1 MSARDPSRDIEAQR
15 ISAAQVRLLY
25 GSRTVAAVVTFAAVA
40 ILGNLEWGAD
50 AHSIIY
56 GWSIFTILVAAG
68 RWLLGWQFER
78 TRPPDCEIM
87 RWGAAFSIG
96 AGLAGAGW
104 GAAGILLYPEADLS
118 HQVYLVFIVGGMM
131 LGASSLLAPR
141 KMAFLAFL
149 LPAGVGPTLRL
160 LLDGLYHHSEPHLAM
175 SLMAGIFTCALSVTA
190 TRVHRMIASS
200 IAVRFENEELVAD
213 LREAKDRADA
223 LNEHLETRVEE
234 RTGELQL
241 AAEHL
246 RAEMT
251 QRRQVEEELFKA
263 RKLESL
269 GVMAGGIAHDF
280 NNFLT
285 VVQGNLEIARMQLD
299 PSDPVQTV
307 LSRTGIACQRAAFL
321 SSQLLTFAK
330 GGVPVRRL
338 IAVKDLVNDATRLA
352 RAGAQIAIELNLSD
366 DLRAVEADP
375 GQMVQ
380 AMHNILV
387 NAIQSMP
394 EGGIVEVYA
403 VNAVVRDRPASE
415 AHVRISIR
423 DYGCGIPFDV
433 LPRIFDPYFTT
444 KPGASGL
451 GLATAYAIIAKH
463 GGSLSVESKAG
474 IGSTFTLDLPASQA
488 QPAPLAALPIV
499 SKGAERLLVMDDEEA
514 LRQLLEMA
522 LRKLGYYVEAARDG
536 AEAIALAE
544 EACAKG
550 RAFDAALLDL
560 TVNGGM
566 GGLEAAARLKEVD
579 PKLKLI
585 VSSGYADAPVMANY
599 RKYGFDGVIRKPW
612 ALAEVSEVFRKLLT
626 AGPDLR

>member
-1 MSARDPSRDIEAQR
+1 MNAQR
-15 ISAAQVRLLY
+15 IAAAQVRLLY
-25 GSRTVAAVVTFAAVA
+25 ESRTVSVLVTLAAVT
-40 ILGNLEWGAD
+40 ILANLEWGAD

-56 GWSIFTILVAAG
+56 GWGIYVVLVAAG
-68 RWLLGWQFER
+68 RWLLGWQFELR
-78 TRPPDCEIM
+78 QPPDSEAQG
-87 RWGAAFSIG
+87 WGAAYSLA

-131 LGASSLLAPR
+131 LGASLLLAAR
-141 KMAFLAFL
+141 KLAFLAFL

-160 LLDGLYHHSEPHLAM
+160 LADGIANRSEPHLAM
-175 SLMAGIFTCALSVTA
+175 SLMAGIFTCAVVVTA
-190 TRVHRMIASS
+190 ARVHRMIASS
-200 IAVRFENEELVAD
+200 LAMQFENAGLVAD
-213 LREAKDRADA
+213 LREAKNRADA

-234 RTGELQL
+234 RTAELQL

-251 QRRQVEEELFKA
+251 QRREIEEELFKA

-299 PSDPVQTV
+299 AGDPVQAV
-307 LSRTGIACQRAAFL
+307 LSRTAMACQRAAFL

-330 GGVPVRRL
+330 GGVPVRRVL
-338 IAVKDLVNDATRLA
+338 AVKEIVNDAAGLA
-352 RAGAQIAIELNLSD
+352 RAGSQIAIELYLSD
-366 DLRAVEADP
+366 DLRAVEVDS

-380 AMHNILV
+380 ALHNILV
-387 NAIQSMP
+387 NAMQSMP
-394 EGGIVEVYA
+394 GGGIVEIHA
-403 VNAVVRDRPASE
+403 VNAIVRDRPAAE
-415 AHVRISIR
+415 ARVRISIR

-451 GLATAYAIIAKH
+451 GLATAFAIIAKH

-474 IGSTFTLDLPASQA
+474 AGSTFTVDLPASLA
-488 QPAPLAALPIV
+488 QPAPRPVAPVV
-499 SKGAERLLVMDDEEA
+499 SKGAERLLIMDDEEA
-514 LRQLLEMA
+514 LRQLLETA
-522 LRKLGYYVEAARDG
+522 LGKLGYHVAAARDG
-536 AEAIALAE
+536 AEAIALCE

-566 GGLEAAARLKEVD
+566 GGLEAAARLKQVD

-585 VSSGYADAPVMANY
+585 VSSGYSDAPVMANY

-612 ALAEVSEVFRKLLT
+612 ALAEISEVFRKLLV
-626 AGPDLR
+626 AGPDRR